1 MSDAAASRGQGQK
14 KIGLVISKPGR
25 KTIKVRVERLVTHTL
40 YKRVVKR
47 SKGFMAHDEQEICG
61 LGDKV
66 EIVECRPLSARKRW
80 RLKRIITRAEAGATA
95 ITVEE

>member
-1 MSDAAASRGQGQK
+1 MADAAVNRGQGQK
-14 KIGLVISKPGR
+14 KIGLVVSKPGR
-25 KTIKVRVERLVTHTL
+25 KTIKVKVERLVTHPL

-47 SKGFMAHDEQEICG
+47 SKGFVAHDENEICA

-80 RLKRIITRAEAGATA
+80 RLKRVITRAETGAPT
-95 ITVEE
+95 TGEE